1 MAQLEGS
8 MNLVSVRAALG
19 RRTLPL
25 AILAVVP
32 FLFAACNQVG
42 TASLTFWDI
51 MWSMVVFFFWM
62 MAIFIF
68 ISLFADIFRRNDLS
82 GGWKVIWILVLFWIP
97 FFGALIYIISRPK
110 MTAQDLEMATQATAA
125 QKAAAGVSVADQLE
139 KLTQL
144 RDSGAISVPEYEQ
157 LKAKLLAQ

>member
-1 MAQLEGS
+1 

-32 FLFAACNQVG
+32 FLFAACSQVG

>member
-1 MAQLEGS
+1 